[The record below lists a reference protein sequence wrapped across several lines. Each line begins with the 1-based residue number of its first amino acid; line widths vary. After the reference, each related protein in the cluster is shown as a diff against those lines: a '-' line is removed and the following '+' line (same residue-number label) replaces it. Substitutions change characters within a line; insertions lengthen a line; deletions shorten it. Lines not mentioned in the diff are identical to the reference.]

1 MTAEEA
7 RLRREVV
14 ATAKALSAGGLTHG
28 KSGNVGAR
36 FRDGFLVTPSGY
48 PYDQMT
54 PADVVAMTF
63 DGKAT
68 GRREPSSEWRFH
80 AAIFEARPEVHA
92 VVHAHSTAATA
103 LACHR
108 RGIPAFH
115 YMVAVAGGTDVR
127 CAPYATFGTEALAA
141 AAVDALRDRKAC
153 LLANHG
159 QIAVGADLGAALQLA
174 AEIENLCRQYLDALA
189 IGEPVLLSDAE
200 MGEVLEKFKTY
211 GTQTRRAS
219 SKSRR
224 RTTPPSG
231 VR

>member
-1 MTAEEA
+1 MSAEES

-14 ATAKALSAGGLTHG
+14 ATAKALATRGLTHG
-28 KSGNVGAR
+28 KSGNVGVR
-36 FRDGFLVTPSGY
+36 FGRGFLVTPSGF
-48 PYDQMT
+48 PYEEMT

-80 AAIFEARPEVHA
+80 AAILAARPEVNA

-127 CAPYATFGTEALAA
+127 CAPYATFGTEGLAA
-141 AAVDALRDRKAC
+141 AAVEALRDRRAC

-159 QIAVGADLGAALQLA
+159 QIAVGADLGAALRLA
-174 AEIENLCRQYLDALA
+174 GEIENLARQYLDALA
-189 IGEPVLLSDAE
+189 IGEPVCLSDAE

-211 GTQTRRAS
+211 GVQPRRPS
-219 SKSRR
+219 SKSGRR
-224 RTTPPSG
+224 SR
-231 VR
+231 